1 MNIPPIDARSGPPSS
16 LHLGPYVAGRAVEI
30 SALAWEAR
38 RHAQAL
44 SVALEHCA
52 GRPAGELVA
61 PAEMARSEMAHA
73 ERRLIDVA
81 GILRTARERFEMLP
95 VAGGEAGE

>member
-1 MNIPPIDARSGPPSS
+1 MNIPPIDARSGPPSA

-44 SVALEHCA
+44 AVALEHCA
-52 GRPAGELVA
+52 SRPEGELVA
-61 PAEMARSEMAHA
+61 PSEMAHA

-81 GILRTARERFEMLP
+81 GILRTARERFETLP
-95 VAGGEAGE
+95 ACGGEARE